1 MTFEAEYRSS
11 LHQWHVA
18 AYKEKKFK
26 EKPVQLIRHWQV
38 PNKFPKIALSFARR
52 IP

>member
-18 AYKEKKFK
+18 AYKEKKIQGEACTVDQTLAGTK
-26 EKPVQLIRHWQV
+26 
-38 PNKFPKIALSFARR
+38 
-52 IP
+52 